1 MPETFATVIPA
12 QAGIQGWGFPARNA
26 SHLRHAVSHRG
37 SYATSPFA
45 GTTDVGD
52 LSAAEGYR
60 DRYFA
65 AQPSPSSVV
74 VSGLYSQPTQPA

>member
-1 MPETFATVIPA
+1 MARIPS
-12 QAGIQGWGFPARNA
+12 GEPT
-26 SHLRHAVSHRG
+26 HLDSRLRGNDGCSKVSVRG
-37 SYATSPFA
+37 NDR
-45 GTTDVGD
+45 DVGD

-65 AQPSPSSVV
+65 AQPRPSSVV